1 MTRKSK
7 KIKEETFAESLIKI
21 HSKVYRNDKLLK
33 DIESEKFVTV
43 PRYTYK
49 VKNGVVQE
57 LELISLALEIKK

>member
-1 MTRKSK
+1 MTQKSK
-7 KIKEETFAESLIKI
+7 KFKEETFAESLIKI
-21 HSKVYRNDKLLK
+21 HSKVYCNDKFLK

-49 VKNGVVQE
+49 VKNDVVQE